1 MSWTV
6 TLPIP
11 PSGNHANTIGRGHRT
26 LRDGSVGT
34 YAKIVKT
41 ADARAYMASAA
52 MLVRVAKPS
61 GWKWSGGYI
70 VVEYRFYLG
79 NRGLDATNGIKT
91 AEDCIFPAI
100 GVDDTWAMPRVME
113 IQRGLPLSQQRLEV
127 TIDAEP

>member
-1 MSWTV
+1 MSWKV
-6 TLPIP
+6 VLPIP

-70 VVEYRFYLG
+70 VTEWRFWFG
-79 NRGLDATNGIKT
+79 NRPMDAVNAMKVI
-91 AEDCIFPAI
+91 EDVIFPAI
-100 GVDDTWAMPRVME
+100 GVNDVFDMPRVMSIE
-113 IQRGLPLSQQRLEV
+113 TGVPTNQQRVEV
-127 TIDAEP
+127 TICD